1 MTMITVDSIFVY
13 LCQQENWT
21 SDIQIAAE
29 LDASIPIT
37 RKLLTELGDVVEND
51 DDGNW
56 RIAKTSTVEIVSE
69 SDSELTFEEEKELLR
84 LERRVERGFYMSGK
98 ALQEIRN
105 KKLYRQQYK
114 TFSDYCRERFSF
126 SYRNANYLIVAV
138 EVMDNLLTIVSLK
151 NGKHASQK
159 NLIQFLPTSTRQTLP
174 LSKLPPDQQLP
185 AWQKSIS
192 LASNGKP
199 TGKLVSMV
207 VDEFK
212 SQENMSNISQD
223 ESVNCQRS
231 SVESSQLREG
241 LNYKPGNGCEWNVKV
256 ERSTYEQLK
265 DYQIRMGL
273 PTLNSAIANLL
284 EKIEKKR

>member
-13 LCQQENWT
+13 LCQQQSWT